1 MTAPAPA
8 APDGVAPSTT
18 FAPFRSRDY
27 RLVWTGSLLSNIGTW
42 METVAL
48 GFYVADTTGKNT
60 WSAVVVAAGFLPSGV
75 IGPIGS
81 AMADRLDR
89 RRVIL
94 VGNLIAGIIAA
105 VVAVWVGSGSATP
118 AGLAVLSLLAGITF
132 AFFFPSYQTVLP
144 ELVPREHLVAAIG
157 LSNAQWNLGRVIGP
171 ACAAL
176 AIWIGGIGAAL
187 WINAAS
193 FIFVIIA
200 VSLTG
205 ISTRRGERR
214 PVFAALVDGVRFA
227 RQSHEMRSMLWL
239 MLPTVLV
246 AAPFIAFV
254 AQMATNVHDGGERAT
269 SFLTTAQGVGA
280 VVAAVALGALTKRLG
295 VGRVLATSVLVLGP
309 ALVLYGLAPSLWT
322 AALALAAVGLTYG
335 LSFTAFASV
344 AQLAAPDEMRGRVLA
359 VNSFVLGIGYPV
371 GVLISGPLADAVG
384 LRQVT
389 VASGLIMLAVALAR
403 FRPTTRT
410 AP

>member
-1 MTAPAPA
+1 
-8 APDGVAPSTT
+8 
-18 FAPFRSRDY
+18 
-27 RLVWTGSLLSNIGTW
+27 
-42 METVAL
+42 
-48 GFYVADTTGKNT
+48 
-60 WSAVVVAAGFLPSGV
+60 
-75 IGPIGS
+75 
-81 AMADRLDR
+81 
-89 RRVIL
+89 
-94 VGNLIAGIIAA
+94 
-105 VVAVWVGSGSATP
+105 
-118 AGLAVLSLLAGITF
+118 
-132 AFFFPSYQTVLP
+132 
-144 ELVPREHLVAAIG
+144 
-157 LSNAQWNLGRVIGP
+157 
-171 ACAAL
+171 
-176 AIWIGGIGAAL
+176 
-187 WINAAS
+187 
-193 FIFVIIA
+193 
-200 VSLTG
+200 
-205 ISTRRGERR
+205 
-214 PVFAALVDGVRFA
+214 
-227 RQSHEMRSMLWL
+227 MLWL

-410 AP
+410 AT